1 MSRPESKRPADP
13 VYAYGLLGEAVYE
26 LATGRGRINERLLDA
41 FMHIHRAS
49 PDDFPETLRGD
60 FMWIVDK
67 FRSTGP
73 LWEEDREIMVR
84 RIESALLAMDE
95 HLAVEIARHLI
106 ALESRLGS
114 HLDPE
119 ES

>member
-13 VYAYGLLGEAVYE
+13 VYAFGLLGEAVYE

-41 FMHIHRAS
+41 FTRIHRAR
-49 PDDFPETLRGD
+49 PDDFPKMLRGD
-60 FMWIVDK
+60 FMWIMDK
-67 FRSTGP
+67 FRSLGV
-73 LWEEDREIMVR
+73 LQGEDGEIVVS
-84 RIESALLAMDE
+84 RIESALSAMDE
-95 HLAVEIARHLI
+95 KLAVEIARHVI
-106 ALESRLGS
+106 ALESRLGP